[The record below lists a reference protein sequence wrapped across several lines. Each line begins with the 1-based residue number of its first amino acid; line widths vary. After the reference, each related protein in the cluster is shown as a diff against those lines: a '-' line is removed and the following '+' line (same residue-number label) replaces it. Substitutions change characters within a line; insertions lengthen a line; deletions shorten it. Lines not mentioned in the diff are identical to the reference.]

1 MSTVSPT
8 PTSPTATSPTPG
20 VPAEAVVDLGAI
32 EHNVRVLREHAGHGQ
47 VMAVVKAD
55 GYGHGATRV
64 ARAALAAGAAEL
76 GVATVDEALRLRAD
90 GITAP
95 VLAWL
100 HPPGTDFGPALLADV
115 EIAVSSLRQL
125 DELLDAA
132 RRTGRAATVTVKAD
146 TGLNRN
152 GVPPAEFPSLLDAL
166 RRAVAEESVRV
177 RGLMSHLVH
186 ADQPGSAVNDIQ
198 AGRFAELLAT
208 ARGLGMRFE
217 VAHLSNS
224 SATMSRPELAFDL
237 VRPGI
242 AVYGLSPVP
251 ALGDMGLVPAMTL
264 KCTVALVKSIRAGE
278 GVSYGHTWTADR
290 DTNLALLPVGYADG
304 VFRTL
309 GGRLDVLINGRRRPG
324 VGRICMDQFLVD
336 LGPGKPDV
344 DEGDEA
350 ILFGPGGGGE
360 QTAQDWA
367 DLIGTIHYEVVTSPR
382 GRITRTYREAKTV
395 ER

>member
-1 MSTVSPT
+1 MAVT
-8 PTSPTATSPTPG
+8 PTSLTPG
-20 VPAEAVVDLGAI
+20 VLAEAVVDLGAI

-64 ARAALAAGAAEL
+64 ARAALTSGAAEL
-76 GVATVDEALRLRAD
+76 GVATVDEALALRAD
-90 GITAP
+90 GIAAP

-100 HPPGTDFGPALLADV
+100 HPPGIDFGPALLADIQ
-115 EIAVSSLRQL
+115 IAISSPRQL
-125 DELLDAA
+125 GELLDAA
-132 RRTGRAATVTVKAD
+132 RRTGQTATVTVKAD

-152 GVPPAEFPSLLDAL
+152 GVLPAQFPSLLDAL
-166 RRAVAEESVRV
+166 RRAVAEGAVRA

-186 ADQPGSAVNDIQ
+186 ADQPDSPINDVQ
-198 AGRFAELLAT
+198 ARRFAELLAT
-208 ARGLGMRFE
+208 VRDQGMRFE

-224 SATMSRPELAFDL
+224 SATMSRPDLAFDL

-251 ALGDMGLVPAMTL
+251 VLGDMGLVPAMTV
-264 KCTVALVKSIRAGE
+264 KCTVALVKAIRAGE
-278 GVSYGHTWTADR
+278 GVSYGHTWIADR
-290 DTNLALLPVGYADG
+290 DTNLALLPIGYADG
-304 VFRTL
+304 VFRML

-344 DEGDEA
+344 AEGDEA

-360 QTAQDWA
+360 PTAQDWA
-367 DLIGTIHYEVVTSPR
+367 DLLGTIHYEVVTSPR
-382 GRITRTYREAKTV
+382 GRITRTYREAGTV

>member
-1 MSTVSPT
+1 MAAVPVT
-8 PTSPTATSPTPG
+8 PISLTPG
-20 VPAEAVVDLGAI
+20 VLAEAVVDLGAI
-32 EHNVRVLREHAGHGQ
+32 AHNVRLLREHAGPAQ

-76 GVATVDEALRLRAD
+76 GVATVDEALALRAD

-100 HPPGTDFGPALLADV
+100 HPPGIDFGPALLADV
-115 EIAVSSLRQL
+115 EIAVSSVRQL
-125 DELLDAA
+125 DELLDAT
-132 RRTGRAATVTVKAD
+132 RRTGRTATVSLKVD

-152 GVPPAEFPSLLDAL
+152 GVLAAQFPSMLTAL
-166 RRAVAEESVRV
+166 RQAVAEGAIRL
-177 RGLMSHLVH
+177 RALMSHMVY
-186 ADQPGSAVNDIQ
+186 ADQPGNSINDVQ
-198 AGRFAELLAT
+198 GRRFSEMLAH
-208 ARGLGMRFE
+208 ARDQGVRFE
-217 VAHLSNS
+217 IAHLSNS
-224 SATMSRPELAFDL
+224 SATMSRPDLAFDM

-251 ALGDMGLVPAMTL
+251 ERGDLGLLPAMTV
-264 KCTVALVKSIRAGE
+264 KCAVALVKPVRAGE
-278 GVSYGHTWTADR
+278 GVSYAHTWIAER
-290 DTNLALLPVGYADG
+290 DTTVALMPVGYADG
-304 VFRTL
+304 VFRSL

-336 LGPGKPDV
+336 LGSGHVDV
-344 DEGDEA
+344 AEGDEA
-350 ILFGPGGGGE
+350 ILFGPGIRGE
-360 QTAQDWA
+360 PTAQDWA

-382 GRITRTYREAKTV
+382 GRITRTYREAEPV